1 MEVNKKAPQANPGT
15 SLESPSCSTP
25 AHLVQLANTVPT
37 TVPLGASCI
46 TGSGCLL
53 PVSLMSQPLVSSL
66 QHQQLMAEPLLLV
79 PASALSL
86 APGSGFAPSPTDVQP
101 SALHYSHQ
109 LLLNNAQ
116 LPLVLKPPVNNFTMG
131 LGQSLTSESQPI
143 IVLPL
148 ATPGNTL
155 LTPDGAL
162 SSKAVS
168 TEDKC
173 VTADS
178 TDQKHTEKSNLRR
191 GTRRKSTKIS
201 ALCSNSD
208 NIVTSHLNSRTNK
221 NNETATK
228 PLDLGG
234 KNVSHPAVSI
244 KSDSLNTTGTVKNS
258 DISQIISNLPSGWQ
272 VVGFTGLEQIG
283 ATLAAPLLTANT
295 AAILSPTNMASS
307 CLDSNKTSF
316 KNAEM
321 KPSLVSVNLNN
332 LSQPVASRTYD
343 NYSIVNELTCSV
355 KLDDIPSTHIISMK
369 AEQEDA
375 ETIPDST
382 SDSLNIIKQ
391 KEKSHSRKCKG
402 NIVDTKNENAKTE
415 SFSKTDKK
423 INPLLQ
429 TTAKPCLS
437 STTMFG
443 DAQIKSLNPTA
454 SNPVMPDGAWTII
467 GVTSIPPLPC
477 TSSAVVSQLSTG
489 AATVTSSSSAG
500 ANENQ
505 NCDQSS
511 DTIILKIPMCPSN
524 TTSTRKR
531 KKGNPQTSVK
541 QSQKGSVAELLYNVT
556 QQNSESNKASEMKW
570 TVVGLTQPVL
580 NSNEVSTSSQ
590 LVSSSMLSL
599 PSITQAGTAP
609 LTSHM
614 INKPLNL
621 ISQISSNQYLVQS
634 PLSQPTTGFDI
645 PVNPGSSELP
655 QFSSSPVT
663 ITSNDG
669 INVSSCPTQSH
680 WKVVGLTSL
689 DVPASPV
696 SPFSA
701 LHQISQCATVPL
713 LNLIPTASSL
723 ALSCVATTT
732 TNSCST
738 VNSTHASLTAP
749 FSPAAVINIA
759 GGLASPSDMST
770 PISNFTKTIQ
780 EISQQQNQTFCSS
793 LALKNPMDMLKIN
806 DPNQWNVVGLV
817 ANNHVS
823 MLDKGLIN
831 SLTPEILN
839 QSMSP
844 TAAPQ
849 DLTPTSKN
857 SCAQNPPEINT
868 TDDIKKMSPLA
879 SKATRRSLA
888 LKSKNP
894 EHYSKVYQLKC
905 RDLIKRQNVPTYMK
919 KNTVSSLLRIKRMQ
933 TDSIEDDNMVDIDIE
948 EKFTLQNDEVATPRS
963 KTRSLRSYA
972 GNRNIFTKSR
982 LCESNNKVSLGSG
995 APVSTHGCK
1004 SAEEMVEVKTQDQA
1018 LDTAGPAAA
1027 RSENNRVKSGE
1038 CISVVVEPHSA
1049 ARKRKLK
1056 IPRRMVA
1063 ADIDYHPFDSSSDS
1077 N

>member
-1 MEVNKKAPQANPGT
+1 MEVNKKDSQAFPGT
-15 SLESPSCSTP
+15 SLESPSGSAP
-25 AHLVQLANTVPT
+25 ASLVHLANTAPT
-37 TVPLGASCI
+37 SVSLGASCI

-79 PASALSL
+79 PTSALSL

-116 LPLVLKPPVNNFTMG
+116 LPLVLKPPVNNFSMG
-131 LGQSLTSESQPI
+131 LGQALSSESQPI

-148 ATPGNTL
+148 AAPGNNL

-162 SSKAVS
+162 SSKAAS
-168 TEDKC
+168 REEQC

-201 ALCSNSD
+201 ALCSNRD
-208 NIVTSHLNSRTNK
+208 NILSSQLNSRTKK
-221 NNETATK
+221 NNETATR
-228 PLDLGG
+228 PSDLGG
-234 KNVSHPAVSI
+234 KNVSGPANSI
-244 KSDSLNTTGTVKNS
+244 KSDFLNTTSAVKNS

-283 ATLAAPLLTANT
+283 ATLAAPLLTANS
-295 AAILSPTNMASS
+295 AAVLSPNTMAPS

-316 KNAEM
+316 QNAEI

-382 SDSLNIIKQ
+382 SDSLTVIKQ
-391 KEKSHSRKCKG
+391 KEKLHSRKCKG
-402 NIVDTKNENAKTE
+402 NSADAKNENAKTE

-423 INPLLQ
+423 INPLFQ
-429 TTAKPCLS
+429 AMAKPCLS
-437 STTMFG
+437 STSMFG
-443 DAQIKSLNPTA
+443 DPQIKSVNP
-454 SNPVMPDGAWTII
+454 PVMPDGSWTII

-489 AATVTSSSSAG
+489 AATVTSSSSAE
-500 ANENQ
+500 ANENP

-524 TTSTRKR
+524 TTSNR
-531 KKGNPQTSVK
+531 KKKKGTPQTAVK
-541 QSQKGSVAELLYNVT
+541 QSQKGSVAELLYNVN
-556 QQNSESNKASEMKW
+556 QQNTESNKSSEMKW

-590 LVSSSMLSL
+590 MVSSSMLSL
-599 PSITQAGTAP
+599 PNITQAGTAP

-634 PLSQPTTGFDI
+634 PLSQPASSFDI
-645 PVNPGSSELP
+645 PVNPGSSESP
-655 QFSSSPVT
+655 QFSSSPMT

-696 SPFSA
+696 APFAAA
-701 LHQISQCATVPL
+701 LHQISHCATVPL
-713 LNLIPTASSL
+713 LNLIPAASSL

-759 GGLASPSDMST
+759 GSLSNPSDVST

-780 EISQQQNQTFCSS
+780 EISQQQNQAFCGN
-793 LALKNPMDMLKIN
+793 LALKNPLDLLKMN

-817 ANNHVS
+817 SNNHVS

-839 QSMSP
+839 HSMSP
-844 TAAPQ
+844 PTVAPQ
-849 DLTPTSKN
+849 DLTPTSKH
-857 SCAQNPPEINT
+857 SCPQNPPEINT

-879 SKATRRSLA
+879 GKATRRSLT

-894 EHYSKVYQLKC
+894 ENNSKVYQLKC
-905 RDLIKRQNVPTYMK
+905 RDLIKRQHVPTYMK

-933 TDSIEDDNMVDIDIE
+933 TDSIEDDNMVDIDME
-948 EKFTLQNDEVATPRS
+948 EKFTLQNDEAVTPRS

-982 LCESNNKVSLGSG
+982 LCESNSKLSLRSG
-995 APVSTHGCK
+995 TAATTPGCN
-1004 SAEEMVEVKTQDQA
+1004 SAEETVEDKPQDQA
-1018 LDTAGPAAA
+1018 LDSPDPAAA
-1027 RSENNRVKSGE
+1027 RSENNRVKSAE
-1038 CISVVVEPHSA
+1038 CASVVVEPHSA